1 MEQERIRNFSIIA
14 HIDHG
19 KSTLADRILELTETV
34 TGREMRAQVLDTME
48 LERERGITIK
58 AQAVRVLWKGHQ
70 LNLIDTPG
78 HVDFTY
84 EVSRSLQACEGA
96 LLVVDAAQGI
106 EAQTVANAYLAI
118 ENDLEI
124 IPVVNKID
132 LPQAD
137 PDGAA
142 AEIAELV
149 GEQADHVLRISAK
162 TGEGV
167 EAVLDAI
174 VERIPAPAGHADAPA
189 RALVFDSSYDQ
200 YRGVVAF
207 VRMIDGSFRARERL
221 RAMAQGT
228 RFESEEVGFFSPTM
242 RGADSLQAGEVGY
255 VITGLKDVSR
265 LRVGDTL
272 TSEENP
278 AAEPLP
284 GYRDVKP
291 MVFAGLFPTDSDE
304 YPDLRD
310 ALERLKL
317 NDAALFYEPETSQ
330 ALGFGFR
337 CGFLGLLHMEIVRE
351 RLEREFDLDLI
362 VTAPSVAYRV
372 ITQTG
377 NEVEVHNPAEMPAE
391 IERVEEPYIKSSTIV
406 PKDYVGSVM
415 ELNNDRRGRFDHMEY
430 LSEQRVLL
438 VYELPLAEIVLD
450 YYDQLK
456 SRTRGYASFDY
467 DVIGFREGDLT
478 RVDVLI
484 AGEPVDALS
493 LIVHRDGAYAR
504 GRALVDRLREEI
516 PRQIFDVPVQAA
528 IGSRVIA
535 RETIK
540 AKRKDVLAKCY
551 GGDITR
557 KRKARAP
564 EGRKKADEAVRP
576 GRDAAEG
583 VPRRAQPRRG
593 EEVSA
598 ADGLVRHLYVHLPF
612 CASRCGYCDFVT
624 VVGRRGQ
631 HAAYVDALIAEL
643 ELEQRGAGAAA
654 GERVPRRRGPR
665 RSRRRASSSGC
676 FTRCRRPR
684 RSRSRR
690 IRRR

>member
-1 MEQERIRNFSIIA
+1 MEQHRIRNFAIIA

-19 KSTLADRILELTETV
+19 KSTLADRILELTDAVPE
-34 TGREMRAQVLDTME
+34 REMREQILDSME

-58 AQAVRVLWKGHQ
+58 AQAVRVLWRGHE

-96 LLVVDAAQGI
+96 LLLVDAAQGI
-106 EAQTVANAYLAI
+106 EAQTLANAYLAL
-118 ENDLEI
+118 ENELEI
-124 IPVVNKID
+124 VPVANKID

-142 AEIAELV
+142 AELAELLGDV
-149 GEQADHVLRISAK
+149 PERVLRISAK
-162 TGEGV
+162 TGAGV
-167 EAVLDAI
+167 EDVLDALI
-174 VERIPAPAGHADAPA
+174 DRIPAPRGEPEAPA

-207 VRMIDGSFRARERL
+207 VRVVDGRFETGEPL

-228 RFESEEVGFFSPTM
+228 SFDAEELGVMSPARVPVGELS
-242 RGADSLQAGEVGY
+242 AGEVGY
-255 VITGLKDVSR
+255 VMTGLKDVSR

-272 TSEENP
+272 TSRRRP

-284 GYRDVKP
+284 GYQDVKP
-291 MVFAGLFPTDSDE
+291 MVFAGIFPTDSDD

-317 NDAALFYEPETSQ
+317 NDASLFYEPETSQ

-351 RLEREFDLDLI
+351 RLEREFDLDLLI
-362 VTAPSVAYRV
+362 TAPTVAYRATKRDGDV
-372 ITQTG
+372 
-377 NEVEVHNPAEMPAE
+377 VEVHNPAEMPRE
-391 IERVEEPYIKSSTIV
+391 VELVEEPYVKASVIV

-415 ELNNDRRGRFDHMEY
+415 ELATERRGRFDHMEY
-430 LSEQRVLL
+430 LSEARVLL
-438 VYELPLAEIVLD
+438 SYELPLGEIVFD
-450 YYDQLK
+450 FYDQLK

-467 DVIGFREGDLT
+467 DLAGFRPGELS
-478 RVDVLI
+478 RVDILVG
-484 AGEPVDALS
+484 GEPVDALS
-493 LIVHRDGAYAR
+493 LIVHRDEAYER
-504 GRALVDRLREEI
+504 GRQLVERLRKEI
-516 PRQIFDVPVQAA
+516 PRQLFDVPVQAA

-557 KRKARAP
+557 KRKLLEKQKKGKKRMKQVGGVEVPQEAFLAVLNLDS
-564 EGRKKADEAVRP
+564 ERKR
-576 GRDAAEG
+576 
-583 VPRRAQPRRG
+583 
-593 EEVSA
+593 
-598 ADGLVRHLYVHLPF
+598 
-612 CASRCGYCDFVT
+612 
-624 VVGRRGQ
+624 
-631 HAAYVDALIAEL
+631 
-643 ELEQRGAGAAA
+643 
-654 GERVPRRRGPR
+654 
-665 RSRRRASSSGC
+665 
-676 FTRCRRPR
+676 
-684 RSRSRR
+684 
-690 IRRR
+690 